1 MTIHKQPR
9 AASDQTMWE
18 AVLGL
23 HAFVERQ
30 LAHTLQRRY
39 GVGLSEYR
47 ALEALTQAENGEC
60 RMQELAD
67 HIGLG
72 QSSVTRLVG
81 RLDSRRL
88 RLQGQLRRRQAR
100 RLRRHHRR
108 GPQALPGRPRHLR
121 RRPQLGP
128 QHRERRRPARPRG
141 AGAAQRRLTPPRQTA
156 GHVRATGPPA
166 VFCMLGAPFPHPS
179 AL

>member
-81 RLDSRRL
+81 R
-88 RLQGQLRRRQAR
+88 
-100 RLRRHHRR
+100 
-108 GPQALPGRPRHLR
+108 
-121 RRPQLGP
+121 
-128 QHRERRRPARPRG
+128 
-141 AGAAQRRLTPPRQTA
+141 
-156 GHVRATGPPA
+156 
-166 VFCMLGAPFPHPS
+166 
-179 AL
+179 

>member
-1 MTIHKQPR
+1 MTINQQPR
-9 AASDQTMWE
+9 AASDQAMWE

-47 ALEALTQAENGEC
+47 ALETLHQAEKGEC

-81 RLDSRRL
+81 RLDSAGYAYKDSCADDKRGVFAVITEEGRKRYQEARATYADVL
-88 RLQGQLRRRQAR
+88 SSALNTASADAQLAR
-100 RLRRHHRR
+100 AV
-108 GPQALPGRPRHLR
+108 QALRS
-121 RRPQLGP
+121 
-128 QHRERRRPARPRG
+128 
-141 AGAAQRRLTPPRQTA
+141 AA
-156 GHVRATGPPA
+156 
-166 VFCMLGAPFPHPS
+166 
-179 AL
+179 